1 MRLPDTFVEQY
12 KHVTPNWGFDG
23 LGYVIYKRTYAR
35 YLPDEG
41 RTEDW
46 YETVR
51 RVVEGNFSI
60 DVGTGEDPTAT
71 VEEAERLYH
80 AIFNFAILLSGRNL
94 WMGGTPYLKRIA
106 DAAQNCWGLAV
117 KPDGY
122 ELPGVNLFSVPF
134 PELTARPSFPFAF
147 TADQLMKG
155 GGVGAAIGQ
164 EHLALFPDVKHAV
177 DLRFACTKWH
187 PNAADLGE
195 LAPAGHRIVIDDSR
209 EGWYEAIATL
219 IDAHFVDGWDR
230 FTFDVSEIRPYG
242 ERIEGFGGKAAG
254 PGPLVD
260 CLRAMNDVLN
270 ARAGQRLRPIDAGDM
285 IQLIGRCVV
294 AGNVRR
300 SALLLLGDSD
310 DEAFLASKDYEHL
323 ENPAASQWR
332 WASNNSLIWDEN
344 TDLRALA
351 ERVYQN
357 GEPGLIN
364 LELARSYG
372 RTHDL
377 KDDHRVVTTNP
388 CVTGDTWVLTEE
400 GPRRIQ
406 EIEGRPVGIV
416 VDGKV
421 YPSFR
426 GSFVTGTKPVYKIT
440 TSEGYSIKATA
451 NHKLLAADGKLG
463 SYPTWVEVEN
473 LRPGYYLQLGKH
485 LGVSW
490 QGDGTFDEGWLLGE
504 MIGDGGFGDLY
515 EAYVR
520 FWGDERERLHDRAL
534 SLVKGLESSRASRT
548 LGQRRSTKV
557 YDTTEVSS
565 VRLSDLAKRFGV
577 ERRTKDTMN
586 DVLEKASSDFYR
598 GFIRG
603 LFDADGSVEGN
614 THGGLNVSLSQSNL
628 PRLEMVQRML
638 QRLGIASKIYK
649 GRNKASEKAAGGMLL
664 PDGHGGL
671 KFYSTK
677 EGYQLSIT
685 RDNLYRFQELIG
697 FEVKEK
703 AQKLADRLAAYT
715 KGPYPDQFRVK
726 VAAIEYVGEETVYDI
741 TVDDAHE
748 FDANG
753 IRAHNCGEIA
763 LESGEPCNLAEI
775 SPLGCEAINFP
786 IEEALRL
793 ATRYAYRITFLPF
806 EWAVSREVIRRNRR
820 IGISLTGLQDWFLLH
835 FGRGPVAGWGSDG
848 PYWDAEIAETVLSYY
863 ELVRSTNNDHAIALH
878 AVPSIK
884 VTTNKPSG
892 TVSLLGGVAPGIH
905 AHWAPYMIRRVQF
918 GADDPLLNTL
928 EAAGYPIESRI
939 SGRDA
944 AGRRMYDER
953 TKVVEFPV
961 KVPSADALGFQSA
974 GQLTLGDQLA
984 LEAFMQECWAD
995 NAVSTTAYFHR
1006 ADGFSGTLRADDAHV
1021 LDELVEMLGM
1031 FRNRLKS
1038 TALLPYATG
1047 TYEQMPYEEI
1057 TAVEYERRREALRPV
1072 QWGRNVDI
1080 VRSSITE
1087 DVLNIAECDSGACP
1101 IR

>member
-106 DAAQNCWGLAV
+106 DAAQNCFAGETLLHTDKGLVPLADLAGLTVNVLSQDGVYRPAEVRNFGKQSLMRVQLGNGDVIFATPEHEWLKIGGADSSKLTRVFTRDLAVGDQIPINRPNTPAELDLEGFAHGFVFGDGHLGDGGWSSVMLFGEKVQLQELLLQFGRKSASEIPTVTRMPHDWKKLPIGPSREYAYSFVMGLLAADGYCRDREARLFNRDYATMVAIRNLAFWGGLLTGPTTLMDDRSPYTGGPRTLYELRLKAWTINPEHILRKDQRERFTKGAPRMPRHPYTAVKSVEISDRFEEVFCAVEPETHTITIGSGLLTGNCWGIAV
-117 KPDGY
+117 KPNGY
-122 ELPGVNLFSVPF
+122 ELPDVNLFSVPF

-155 GGVGAAIGQ
+155 GGVGAAVGQ

-187 PNAADLGE
+187 PNVADLGE
-195 LAPAGHRIVIDDSR
+195 LAPAGHRVVIDDSR

-219 IDAHFVDGWDR
+219 VDAHFVEGWDK

-332 WASNNSLIWDEN
+332 WASNNSLIWDET

-364 LELARSYG
+364 LELSRNAG
-372 RTHDL
+372 RLHDGL
-377 KDDHRVVTTNP
+377 QPGVDGLVITTNP
-388 CVTGDTWVLTEE
+388 C
-400 GPRRIQ
+400 
-406 EIEGRPVGIV
+406 
-416 VDGKV
+416 
-421 YPSFR
+421 
-426 GSFVTGTKPVYKIT
+426 
-440 TSEGYSIKATA
+440 
-451 NHKLLAADGKLG
+451 
-463 SYPTWVEVEN
+463 
-473 LRPGYYLQLGKH
+473 
-485 LGVSW
+485 
-490 QGDGTFDEGWLLGE
+490 
-504 MIGDGGFGDLY
+504 
-515 EAYVR
+515 
-520 FWGDERERLHDRAL
+520 
-534 SLVKGLESSRASRT
+534 
-548 LGQRRSTKV
+548 
-557 YDTTEVSS
+557 
-565 VRLSDLAKRFGV
+565 
-577 ERRTKDTMN
+577 
-586 DVLEKASSDFYR
+586 
-598 GFIRG
+598 
-603 LFDADGSVEGN
+603 
-614 THGGLNVSLSQSNL
+614 
-628 PRLEMVQRML
+628 
-638 QRLGIASKIYK
+638 
-649 GRNKASEKAAGGMLL
+649 
-664 PDGHGGL
+664 
-671 KFYSTK
+671 
-677 EGYQLSIT
+677 
-685 RDNLYRFQELIG
+685 
-697 FEVKEK
+697 
-703 AQKLADRLAAYT
+703 
-715 KGPYPDQFRVK
+715 
-726 VAAIEYVGEETVYDI
+726 GEET
-741 TVDDAHE
+741 
-748 FDANG
+748 
-753 IRAHNCGEIA
+753 
-763 LESGEPCNLAEI
+763 LESGEPCNLAEVN
-775 SPLGCEAINFP
+775 PVGCDIIGFS
-786 IEEALRL
+786 IEEALYL
-793 ATRYAYRITFLPF
+793 ATRYSYRITFLPF
-806 EWAVSREVIRRNRR
+806 EWAISREVIERNRR
-820 IGISLTGLQDWFLLH
+820 IGVSLTGLQDWFLLR
-835 FGRGPVAGWGSDG
+835 FGRSPIAGWLGLEPLWDREISDTVDH
-848 PYWDAEIAETVLSYY
+848 YYQIVKETN
-863 ELVRSTNNDHAIALH
+863 ENHARALR
-878 AVPSIK
+878 AAPSIK

-918 GADDPLLNTL
+918 GADDPLLGML
-928 EAAGYPIESRI
+928 QSAGYPIESRI
-939 SGRDA
+939 MGRDA
-944 AGRRMYDER
+944 EGRKQYDGR

-961 KVPSADALGFQSA
+961 KAPSAEALGFRSA
-974 GQLTLGDQLA
+974 GEWSLAEQLA
-984 LEAFMQECWAD
+984 LEAFMQEFWAD
-995 NAVSTTAYFHR
+995 AAVSTTAYFHR
-1006 ADGFSGTLRADDAHV
+1006 APGFNDELREEDAPA
-1021 LDELVEMLGM
+1021 LDELVTVLEA
-1031 FRNRLKS
+1031 FRSRLKS

-1057 TAVEYERRREALRPV
+1057 TAAEYERRRAALRPV
-1072 QWGRNVDI
+1072 QWGRNVDV

-1087 DVLNIAECDSGACP
+1087 DVLNQVECDQNGCP